1 MKRTLLFLLCLLAA
15 LLLTACHV
23 DNDPWPVN
31 VELPTA
37 VPAATAVPVETATPE
52 PIVTGV
58 PGPGLPTPL
67 PAVTQTPTEVPGGS
81 EAPGING

>member
-1 MKRTLLFLLCLLAA
+1 MKRTLLLFVCLLSA

-23 DNDPWPVN
+23 DNDPWPMN
-31 VELPTA
+31 AGLPTA
-37 VPAATAVPVETATPE
+37 VPAVTVVPAETSMPE

-58 PGPGLPTPL
+58 PGPMLLTPM
-67 PAVTQTPTEVPGGS
+67 PGVTQAPTEVPGGS